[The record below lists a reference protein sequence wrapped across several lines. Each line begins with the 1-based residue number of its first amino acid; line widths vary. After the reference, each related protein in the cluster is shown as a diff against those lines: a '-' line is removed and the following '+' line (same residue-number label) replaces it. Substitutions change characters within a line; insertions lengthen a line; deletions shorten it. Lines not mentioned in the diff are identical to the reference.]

1 MGCPVL
7 PWPPRAR
14 GCSTARGADVML
26 CSCCQTSL
34 LAFGEACSANIG
46 VQQRQVSKVRKT
58 DLLTI
63 LREGQRSVVSWIVY
77 TTIRSSKEAVSVGR
91 LKRPQVPWLLWHSHE
106 RKKVKCLKVS
116 TCRSCLTSGVPTC
129 LLPGS
134 VWQWGAGGCSPLSP
148 WALGTGR

>member
-1 MGCPVL
+1 
-7 PWPPRAR
+7 
-14 GCSTARGADVML
+14 ML

-34 LAFGEACSANIG
+34 LAFGEACSANTG

-91 LKRPQVPWLLWHSHE
+91 LK
-106 RKKVKCLKVS
+106 
-116 TCRSCLTSGVPTC
+116 
-129 LLPGS
+129 
-134 VWQWGAGGCSPLSP
+134 
-148 WALGTGR
+148 